1 MNELRERIKTLE
13 STNQV
18 KVEDDTNKK
27 VDEKVVNLKQEEDEI
42 AKVLNKTDN
51 SRKGETP
58 QQQQQQQHQQQ
69 QHQHQR
75 GDDGLVDEDSNP
87 ERRLQSRS
95 HHTK

>member
-58 QQQQQQQHQQQ
+58 QQQQQQH
-69 QHQHQR
+69 HQHQR